1 MDVIW
6 SYMSN
11 VMVFSATKPKTA
23 ETEKVTVNLGFV
35 DLGHIDLLV
44 AEGFYSNRTD
54 FIRTAIRNQL
64 TVQQEAVRQV
74 VSRKSL
80 VLGLQRFTRADLE
93 ALQRAGETLEV
104 RVLGLATVDDD
115 VSPDFNLIICSNF
128 RRISCAPAKTSL
140 CNFSSIFPQ
149 YIS

>member
-1 MDVIW
+1 
-6 SYMSN
+6 MSQI
-11 VMVFSATKPKTA
+11 APAAPAKTRTP

-44 AEGFYSNRTD
+44 AEGFYGNRTD

-64 TVQQEAVRQV
+64 AAQQEAVRQV

-80 VLGLQRFTRADLE
+80 VLGLQRLTRAELE
-93 ALQRAGETLEV
+93 ATQHAGESLDV

-115 VSPDFNLIICSNF
+115 VTPELALATIASITVLGAFHASPAVKLAL
-128 RRISCAPAKTSL
+128 RGRIH
-140 CNFSSIFPQ
+140 
-149 YIS
+149 

>member
-1 MDVIW
+1 MN
-6 SYMSN
+6 N
-11 VMVFSATKPKTA
+11 VVPLSPPRTKLP
-23 ETEKVTVNLGFV
+23 ESEKITVNLGFV

-54 FIRTAIRNQL
+54 FIRTAVRNQL
-64 TVQQEAVRQV
+64 SVQQEAVRQV

-93 ALQRAGETLEV
+93 SLQRAGEVLEI

-115 VSPDFNLIICSNF
+115 VPPELASATIASVTVLGAFHASAAVKQALKGKI
-128 RRISCAPAKTSL
+128 
-140 CNFSSIFPQ
+140 Q
-149 YIS
+149 

>member
-11 VMVFSATKPKTA
+11 VMAFSATKPKTA

-64 TVQQEAVRQV
+64 SVQQEAVRQV

-80 VLGLQRFTRADLE
+80 VLGLQRFSRADLE
-93 ALQRAGETLEV
+93 SVQRAGETLDV
-104 RVLGLATVDDD
+104 RVLGLASVDDD
-115 VSPDFNLIICSNF
+115 VPAELASATIASVTVLGAFHASTEVKHAL
-128 RRISCAPAKTSL
+128 RGRIH
-140 CNFSSIFPQ
+140 
-149 YIS
+149 

>member
-1 MDVIW
+1 MN
-6 SYMSN
+6 N
-11 VMVFSATKPKTA
+11 VMAFANVKPKTA

-64 TVQQEAVRQV
+64 VAQQEAVRQV

-93 ALQRAGETLEV
+93 AVQRAGETLEV

-115 VSPDFNLIICSNF
+115 VPPELASATIASVTVLGAFHASPAVKQALLG
-128 RRISCAPAKTSL
+128 RI
-140 CNFSSIFPQ
+140 Q
-149 YIS
+149 

>member
-11 VMVFSATKPKTA
+11 VMAFSATKPKTA

-64 TVQQEAVRQV
+64 SVQQEAVRQV

-80 VLGLQRFTRADLE
+80 VLGLQRFTRAELE

-115 VSPDFNLIICSNF
+115 VPPELASATIASVTVLGAFHASPAVKHALQG
-128 RRISCAPAKTSL
+128 RI
-140 CNFSSIFPQ
+140 Q
-149 YIS
+149 

>member
-1 MDVIW
+1 
-6 SYMSN
+6 MSN
-11 VMVFSATKPKTA
+11 VTALPATRPRPA
-23 ETEKVTVNLGFV
+23 ETEKITVNLGFV

-54 FIRTAIRNQL
+54 FIRTAVRNQL
-64 TVQQEAVRQV
+64 SDQQEAVRQV

-93 ALQRAGETLEV
+93 SLQRAGEVLEI

-115 VSPDFNLIICSNF
+115 VPPELASATIASVTVLGAFHASAAVKQALKGKI
-128 RRISCAPAKTSL
+128 
-140 CNFSSIFPQ
+140 Q
-149 YIS
+149 

>member
-11 VMVFSATKPKTA
+11 VMAFSATKPKTA

-80 VLGLQRFTRADLE
+80 VLGLQRFTRVELE

-115 VSPDFNLIICSNF
+115 VSPELASATMASVTVLGAFHASPAVKQALQG
-128 RRISCAPAKTSL
+128 RI
-140 CNFSSIFPQ
+140 Q
-149 YIS
+149 

>member
-1 MDVIW
+1 
-6 SYMSN
+6 MSN
-11 VMVFSATKPKTA
+11 ISALPILKPRPA

-64 TVQQEAVRQV
+64 SAQQDAVRQV
-74 VSRKSL
+74 ISRKSL

-93 ALQRAGETLEV
+93 SVQRAGEMLEIQ
-104 RVLGLATVDDD
+104 VLGLATVDED
-115 VSPDFNLIICSNF
+115 VPPELASAT
-128 RRISCAPAKTSL
+128 ISSVTVLGAFHASAAVKQAL
-140 CNFSSIFPQ
+140 KGKIQ
-149 YIS
+149 

>member
-1 MDVIW
+1 MDVNW

-11 VMVFSATKPKTA
+11 VMAFSATKPKTA
-23 ETEKVTVNLGFV
+23 DTEKVTVNLGFV

-64 TVQQEAVRQV
+64 SVQQEAVRQV

-80 VLGLQRFTRADLE
+80 VLGLQRLTRVDLE

-115 VSPDFNLIICSNF
+115 VSPELASATLASITVLGAFHASAAVKQALQG
-128 RRISCAPAKTSL
+128 RI
-140 CNFSSIFPQ
+140 Q
-149 YIS
+149 

>member
-1 MDVIW
+1 MDVYW

-11 VMVFSATKPKTA
+11 VMAFSAAKPRIA

-64 TVQQEAVRQV
+64 VAQQEAVRQV

-93 ALQRAGETLEV
+93 TLERAGEMLEV

-115 VSPDFNLIICSNF
+115 VPPELASATIASVTVLGAFHASPAVKKALQG
-128 RRISCAPAKTSL
+128 RI
-140 CNFSSIFPQ
+140 Q
-149 YIS
+149 